1 VRSLMRAHV
10 ILDGMVERRSPHG
23 FFRRPVLAGAA
34 TVMLILVSGCSSTG
48 ARTDGTAPV
57 PPIAHPAVAATQQA
71 LDHRGQIVKTYPDTK
86 FAPRL
91 VDAAGAV
98 TRAIYRSTSGV
109 TGSSSYVAGFFAVP
123 KGAPPAGGWPV
134 VSFAHGTTGVD
145 HGCGPSATPD
155 LMGYDETVSTILK
168 SGYAVAMTD
177 YQGLDDLDL
186 HPLQEPG
193 HHPFL
198 EPYTAA
204 YNVIDAVRAIRALFP
219 TTSTKWAAAG
229 GSQGGQAVWAANEFS
244 PDYGQGLELLG
255 SVALAPNANITP
267 LADLAFTRKLSADQ
281 LGVMPLVIVGLQR
294 AGFLP
299 SGTSFLRGDAA
310 KFQTEILGCQAD
322 SAIARSKIRA
332 EDVSPANEAAADE
345 LRHALQMIALP
356 QRPLSAPLLVIN
368 GKRDELISPSW
379 VSYAI
384 KQSCEAGGK
393 VQHVEY
399 PDAGH
404 LIVLNDDTAL
414 KWLKKRINGDEP
426 ESNC

>member
-1 VRSLMRAHV
+1 MWARV
-10 ILDGMVERRSPHG
+10 ILDGMVQRRSSHD
-23 FFRRPVLAGAA
+23 FFRRPVLAGAVTA
-34 TVMLILVSGCSSTG
+34 MLILVSGCSVVRG
-48 ARTDGTAPV
+48 RTDDGAPV
-57 PPIAHPAVAATQQA
+57 PPITHPPVAIAA
-71 LDHRGQIVKTYPDTK
+71 PVLDHRGEIVETYRDAT
-86 FAPRL
+86 FAPAL
-91 VDAAGAV
+91 LDAAGTAL
-98 TRAIYRSTSGV
+98 RAIYRSTSGV
-109 TGSSSYVAGFFAVP
+109 TGSASYVAGFFAVP
-123 KGAPPAGGWPV
+123 KGTPPAGGWPV
-134 VSFAHGTTGVD
+134 VSFAHGTTGID

-155 LMGYDETVSTILK
+155 LMGYQETVSTILK

-177 YQGLDDLDL
+177 YQGLDDLSL

-204 YNVIDAVRAIRALFP
+204 YNVIDAVRAIRNLFP
-219 TTSTKWAAAG
+219 ATSTKWAAAG

-267 LADLAFTRKLSADQ
+267 LADLAFQRKLSRDQ

-299 SGTSFLRGDAA
+299 AGPSFLRGDAA
-310 KFQTEILGCQAD
+310 KYQTEILGCQAD

-332 EDVSPANEAAADE
+332 EDVSPENEAAADE
-345 LRHALQMIALP
+345 LRRALQMIALP

-368 GKRDELISPSW
+368 GKRDELIAPSW

-384 KQSCEAGGK
+384 KESCAVGGK
-393 VQHVEY
+393 IQHVEY

-414 KWLKKRINGDEP
+414 KWLKKRINGDAP